1 MAANLN
7 EPDTLVELAQVVA
20 WLPYGEFLRAAEA
33 AGITQPAD
41 LLGRA
46 HIIAGVAAD
55 ETRAAFS
62 RSALERDVDN
72 GLAYEFVHGDVVFIT
87 VRDPDNAARGFTFSL
102 TLSGRDDP
110 NMDVWPFGTS
120 PASGE
125 DVGQHEE
132 EPLYR
137 LSLSFLDLEELRES
151 DGPVR
156 PLSRKLRPRK

>member
-1 MAANLN
+1 MAASRD
-7 EPDTLVELAQVVA
+7 ERDTLVELAQVVA
-20 WLPYGEFLRAAEA
+20 RLPYGEFLRAAEA
-33 AGITQPAD
+33 ARITRPAD

-55 ETRAAFS
+55 ETRVAFS
-62 RSALERDVDN
+62 RSALERDIDN

-87 VRDPDNAARGFTFSL
+87 VRDPDDAARGFTFSL

-110 NMDVWPFGTS
+110 NLDVWPFGTS

-137 LSLSFLDLEELRES
+137 LSLSFQDLEELREGG
-151 DGPVR
+151 GPVR
-156 PLSRKLRPRK
+156 PASRAHRPKR